1 MSRASLDKDPR
12 DVASMFDDVAEKY
25 DVTNDVLS
33 LGQDRLWRKAVIA
46 AMSDMTKFS
55 AAKDIHQVLEERG
68 VKVGLTTVYRTLQS
82 LSEVKAVDVL
92 HTDAGE
98 ALYRLCGDHHHHHL
112 VCRNCGH
119 TVEVEGPT
127 VEHWADSVAA
137 HHGFTE
143 ATHQIEIFGL
153 CAQCSTRKTHV
164 SL

>member
-1 MSRASLDKDPR
+1 MHAQLRASG
-12 DVASMFDDVAEKY
+12 E
-25 DVTNDVLS
+25 T
-33 LGQDRLWRKAVIA
+33 
-46 AMSDMTKFS
+46 
-55 AAKDIHQVLEERG
+55 
-68 VKVGLTTVYRTLQS
+68 VGLATVYRTLQN
-82 LSEVKAVDVL
+82 LAGDGTVDVL
-92 HTDAGE
+92 RTDDGE
-98 ALYRLCGDHHHHHL
+98 AIYRSCATSKHHHHL

-127 VEHWADSVAA
+127 VEQWADSVAA

>member
-1 MSRASLDKDPR
+1 MSTRKPTRQQAAVSAKLDELDDFTSAQELHAQLRASG
-12 DVASMFDDVAEKY
+12 E
-25 DVTNDVLS
+25 T
-33 LGQDRLWRKAVIA
+33 
-46 AMSDMTKFS
+46 
-55 AAKDIHQVLEERG
+55 
-68 VKVGLTTVYRTLQS
+68 VGLATVYRTLQN
-82 LSEVKAVDVL
+82 LAGEGTVDVL
-92 HTDAGE
+92 RTDDGE
-98 ALYRLCGDHHHHHL
+98 AIYRSCATSKHHHHL

-127 VEHWADSVAA
+127 VEQWADSVAA

>member
-1 MSRASLDKDPR
+1 MSTRKPTRQQAAVSAKLDELDDFTSAQELHAQLRASG
-12 DVASMFDDVAEKY
+12 E
-25 DVTNDVLS
+25 T
-33 LGQDRLWRKAVIA
+33 
-46 AMSDMTKFS
+46 
-55 AAKDIHQVLEERG
+55 
-68 VKVGLTTVYRTLQS
+68 VGLATVDRTRQNL
-82 LSEVKAVDVL
+82 AGDGTVDVL
-92 HTDAGE
+92 RTDDGE
-98 ALYRLCGDHHHHHL
+98 AIYRSCATSKHHHHL

-127 VEHWADSVAA
+127 VEQWADSVAA

>member
-1 MSRASLDKDPR
+1 MSTRKPTRQQAAVSAKLDELDDFTSAQELHAQLRASG
-12 DVASMFDDVAEKY
+12 E
-25 DVTNDVLS
+25 T
-33 LGQDRLWRKAVIA
+33 
-46 AMSDMTKFS
+46 
-55 AAKDIHQVLEERG
+55 
-68 VKVGLTTVYRTLQS
+68 VGLATVYRTLQN
-82 LSEVKAVDVL
+82 LAGDGTVDVL
-92 HTDAGE
+92 RTDDGE
-98 ALYRLCGDHHHHHL
+98 AIYRSCATSKHHHHL

-127 VEHWADSVAA
+127 VEQWADSVAA

>member
-1 MSRASLDKDPR
+1 MSTRKPTRQQAAVSAKLDELDDFTSAQELHAHLRASG
-12 DVASMFDDVAEKY
+12 E
-25 DVTNDVLS
+25 T
-33 LGQDRLWRKAVIA
+33 
-46 AMSDMTKFS
+46 
-55 AAKDIHQVLEERG
+55 
-68 VKVGLTTVYRTLQS
+68 VGLATVYRTLQN
-82 LSEVKAVDVL
+82 LAGDGTVDVL
-92 HTDAGE
+92 RTDDGE
-98 ALYRLCGDHHHHHL
+98 AIYRSCATSKHHHHI

-127 VEHWADSVAA
+127 VEQWADSVAA

>member
-1 MSRASLDKDPR
+1 MSTRKPTRQQAAVSAKLDELDDFTSAQELHAQLRASG
-12 DVASMFDDVAEKY
+12 E
-25 DVTNDVLS
+25 T
-33 LGQDRLWRKAVIA
+33 
-46 AMSDMTKFS
+46 
-55 AAKDIHQVLEERG
+55 
-68 VKVGLTTVYRTLQS
+68 VGLATVYRTLQN
-82 LSEVKAVDVL
+82 LAGEGTVDVL
-92 HTDAGE
+92 RTDDGE
-98 ALYRLCGDHHHHHL
+98 AIYRSCATSKHHHHL

-153 CAQCSTRKTHV
+153 CAQCSARKTHV

>member
-1 MSRASLDKDPR
+1 MSTRKPTRQQAAVSAKLDELDDFTSAQELHAQLRASG
-12 DVASMFDDVAEKY
+12 E
-25 DVTNDVLS
+25 T
-33 LGQDRLWRKAVIA
+33 
-46 AMSDMTKFS
+46 
-55 AAKDIHQVLEERG
+55 
-68 VKVGLTTVYRTLQS
+68 VGLATVYRTLQN
-82 LSEVKAVDVL
+82 LAGDGTVDVL
-92 HTDAGE
+92 RTDDGE
-98 ALYRLCGDHHHHHL
+98 AIYRSCATSKHHHHL

-153 CAQCSTRKTHV
+153 CAQCSARKTHV

>member
-1 MSRASLDKDPR
+1 MSARKPTRQQRA
-12 DVASMFDDVAEKY
+12 VAERL
-25 DVTNDVLS
+25 DDCGEFCS
-33 LGQDRLWRKAVIA
+33 AQDLH
-46 AMSDMTKFS
+46 
-55 AAKDIHQVLEERG
+55 AKLRADGETI
-68 VKVGLTTVYRTLQS
+68 GLATVYRTLQA
-82 LSEVKAVDVL
+82 LAGDGTVDVL
-92 HTDAGE
+92 RTDDGE
-98 ALYRLCGDHHHHHL
+98 AIYRSCATSKHHHHL

>member
-1 MSRASLDKDPR
+1 MSTRKPTRQQAAVSAKLDELDDFTSAQELHAQLRASG
-12 DVASMFDDVAEKY
+12 E
-25 DVTNDVLS
+25 T
-33 LGQDRLWRKAVIA
+33 
-46 AMSDMTKFS
+46 
-55 AAKDIHQVLEERG
+55 
-68 VKVGLTTVYRTLQS
+68 VGLATVYRTLQN
-82 LSEVKAVDVL
+82 LAGEGTVDVL
-92 HTDAGE
+92 RTDDGE
-98 ALYRLCGDHHHHHL
+98 AIYRSCATSKHHHHL

>member
-1 MSRASLDKDPR
+1 MSTRKPTRQQAAVSAKLDELDDFTSAQELHAQLRASG
-12 DVASMFDDVAEKY
+12 E
-25 DVTNDVLS
+25 T
-33 LGQDRLWRKAVIA
+33 
-46 AMSDMTKFS
+46 
-55 AAKDIHQVLEERG
+55 
-68 VKVGLTTVYRTLQS
+68 VGLATVYRTLQN
-82 LSEVKAVDVL
+82 LAGNGTVDVL
-92 HTDAGE
+92 RTDDGE
-98 ALYRLCGDHHHHHL
+98 AIYRSCATSKHHHHL

-127 VEHWADSVAA
+127 VEQWADSVAA

>member
-1 MSRASLDKDPR
+1 MSTRKPTRQQAAVSAKLDELDDFTSAQELHAQLRASG
-12 DVASMFDDVAEKY
+12 E
-25 DVTNDVLS
+25 T
-33 LGQDRLWRKAVIA
+33 
-46 AMSDMTKFS
+46 
-55 AAKDIHQVLEERG
+55 
-68 VKVGLTTVYRTLQS
+68 VGLATVYRTLQN
-82 LSEVKAVDVL
+82 LAGDGTVDVL
-92 HTDAGE
+92 RTDDGE
-98 ALYRLCGDHHHHHL
+98 AIYRSCATSKHHHHL

>member
-1 MSRASLDKDPR
+1 MSTRKPTRQQAAVSAKLDELDDFTSAQELHAQLRASG
-12 DVASMFDDVAEKY
+12 E
-25 DVTNDVLS
+25 T
-33 LGQDRLWRKAVIA
+33 
-46 AMSDMTKFS
+46 
-55 AAKDIHQVLEERG
+55 
-68 VKVGLTTVYRTLQS
+68 VGLATVYRTLQN
-82 LSEVKAVDVL
+82 LAGDGTVDVL
-92 HTDAGE
+92 RTDDGE
-98 ALYRLCGDHHHHHL
+98 AIYRSCATSKHHHHL

-127 VEHWADSVAA
+127 VEQWADSEAA

>member
-1 MSRASLDKDPR
+1 MSTRKPTRQQAAVSAKLDELDDFTSAQELHAQLRASG
-12 DVASMFDDVAEKY
+12 E
-25 DVTNDVLS
+25 T
-33 LGQDRLWRKAVIA
+33 
-46 AMSDMTKFS
+46 
-55 AAKDIHQVLEERG
+55 
-68 VKVGLTTVYRTLQS
+68 VGLATVYRTLQNLAS
-82 LSEVKAVDVL
+82 DGTVDVL
-92 HTDAGE
+92 RTDDGE
-98 ALYRLCGDHHHHHL
+98 AIYRSCATSKHHHHL

-127 VEHWADSVAA
+127 VEQWADSVAA

>member
-1 MSRASLDKDPR
+1 MSTRKPTRQQAAVSAKLDELDDFTSAQELHAQLRASG
-12 DVASMFDDVAEKY
+12 E
-25 DVTNDVLS
+25 T
-33 LGQDRLWRKAVIA
+33 
-46 AMSDMTKFS
+46 
-55 AAKDIHQVLEERG
+55 
-68 VKVGLTTVYRTLQS
+68 VGLATVYRTLQN
-82 LSEVKAVDVL
+82 LAGDGTVDVL
-92 HTDAGE
+92 RTDDGE
-98 ALYRLCGDHHHHHL
+98 AIYRSCATSRHHHHL

-127 VEHWADSVAA
+127 VEQWADSVAA